1 MQKWDTAGV
10 RTERIVVDG
19 RAIDAPLVV
28 MKSGEILPLVLRF
41 RESSSPEASAVAVP
55 QEHHEAAESLMEST
69 DLILRLG
76 HAIKASSMEKTADR
90 MVRSALELV
99 SDAIQLYR
107 VPGRDGEVHRL
118 CAMIT
123 RQVRLGLLARQ
134 VRQAVFRGL
143 KARNPKILYRRWVRI
158 PGTNEKGGFL
168 KDKPGGTQFVT
179 ELSKEYR
186 GGRPS
191 RPSGGH
197 VYETVQAAARATLPV
212 LQDDWEA
219 APAGLEKQGGAIEFL
234 PIGEPSDTLEDF
246 CEGVFPK
253 GEASDSNQTR
263 RGAYAYY
270 GDEPHLCCALPSVA
284 IPETICCETELH
296 NSFITRWEPWGVEEN
311 STVAAIALLLR
322 DGKEMCQ
329 RMLCYGLDRRT
340 HAQIEA

>member
-1 MQKWDTAGV
+1 MEKWDTVGV

-28 MKSGEILPLVLRF
+28 MKSGEILPLVVRF
-41 RESSSPEASAVAVP
+41 PETPSRGTSAVAAS
-55 QEHHEAAESLMEST
+55 QEHHEAAESLIEST

-76 HAIKASSMEKTADR
+76 RAIKTGSTGKAGHP

-158 PGTNEKGGFL
+158 PGTDEKGGFL
-168 KDKPGGTQFVT
+168 RDKHGATPFVT
-179 ELSKEYR
+179 ELSQEYR

-197 VYETVQAAARATLPV
+197 VYETIQAAARVTLPA

-219 APAGLEKQGGAIEFL
+219 DAAGLEKGGGAIEFL
-234 PIGEPSDTLEDF
+234 AVSEPPDALEDL
-246 CEGVFPK
+246 CVGVFPE

-270 GDEPHLCCALPSVA
+270 GDEPHLCCALPSVT
-284 IPETICCETELH
+284 IPETLCCETELH
-296 NSFITRWEPWGVEEN
+296 NSFITRWKPWGMEEN
-311 STVAAIALLLR
+311 SAVAAIALLLR

-329 RMLCYGLDRRT
+329 RMVCYGLDRRT
-340 HAQIEA
+340 HAEMEA